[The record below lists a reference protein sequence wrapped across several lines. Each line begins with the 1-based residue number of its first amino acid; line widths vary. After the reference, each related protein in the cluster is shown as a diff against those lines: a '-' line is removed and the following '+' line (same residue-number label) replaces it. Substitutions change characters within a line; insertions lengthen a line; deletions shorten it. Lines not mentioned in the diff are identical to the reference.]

1 MRNRGAHS
9 SITQSNKTQLLVTFM
24 IIKDD
29 RQGKTM
35 WVPSRF
41 HARHEVLSPLKPTIC
56 CKSTTGSG
64 CSFPGMPASPT
75 GTRHRRDNEAF
86 SPRNGRDSK
95 ISRARK
101 IAVDCSIPSNSLAEN
116 ETIEATPEVP
126 PPRPNKSFR
135 RGFLRGLDTEEG
147 VDSALEEPG
156 GCSEAVGDFPGVKKK
171 KKEWVQIWPKFSEQH
186 SLKKKGA
193 RPGVQVHK

>member
-1 MRNRGAHS
+1 
-9 SITQSNKTQLLVTFM
+9 
-24 IIKDD
+24 
-29 RQGKTM
+29 M

-116 ETIEATPEVP
+116 ETVEATPEVP

-171 KKEWVQIWPKFSEQH
+171 KKRVGTDMAEIFRTTFI
-186 SLKKKGA
+186 KKKGGKTGS
-193 RPGVQVHK
+193 PSSQVKQMIISMISLRSHPFLDGGSSFSEETAHR